1 MKLVLAGV
9 DCLAYPSSRG
19 SHMFRFAT
27 IVFLCFASLAGKPLC
42 GYENHPPW
50 VSCFS
55 ESLEH
60 WEGAKTVRT
69 PTVVSTDGKL
79 RAYAKIEARA
89 SGPLGCENTVR
100 LFVKT
105 QTSTSFRQVFMQKPS
120 DLGGSANSLGPNSWS
135 PDGRWLLVEFG
146 HWSYFADGGGIDFF
160 LYDNKNG
167 KIVSPDLTR
176 IIKTTLRRE
185 CSIGLVKVIGFD
197 AFSRVHLK
205 LADDTEE
212 GEDQPITHCFHE
224 AQEWVLDLG
233 SKTIQPI
240 SAHL

>member
-1 MKLVLAGV
+1 
-9 DCLAYPSSRG
+9 
-19 SHMFRFAT
+19 MFRFAT
-27 IVFLCFASLAGKPLC
+27 IGLLCFASLAGESLC
-42 GYENHPPW
+42 GYEKHAPW

-55 ESLEH
+55 ESGEH

-69 PTVVSTDGKL
+69 PTVISSDGKL
-79 RAYAKIEARA
+79 RAYAQIQARA

-100 LFVKT
+100 LFVAT
-105 QTSTSFRQVFMQKPS
+105 QDSADFRQVFMQKPS
-120 DLGGSANSLGPNSWS
+120 VLGGTANSLGPNSWS

-146 HWSYFADGGGIDFF
+146 NWFYASDAGGIDIL
-160 LYDNKNG
+160 LYDNRNG

-185 CSIGLVKVIGFD
+185 CSIRVVKVIGFD
-197 AFSRVHLK
+197 AISRVHLK

-212 GEDQPITHCFHE
+212 GEDQPKTHCFHE
-224 AQEWVLDLG
+224 AQEWVLDPG